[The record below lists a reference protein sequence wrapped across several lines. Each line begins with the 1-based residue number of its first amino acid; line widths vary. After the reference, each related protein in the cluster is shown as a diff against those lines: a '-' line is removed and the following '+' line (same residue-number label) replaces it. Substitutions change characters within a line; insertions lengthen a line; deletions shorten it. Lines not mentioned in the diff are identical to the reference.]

1 MVCKIFRVFL
11 QFKIANEKME
21 NKNIVKKITKK
32 ELFKEQEEVKV
43 TKIKPEKNVNN
54 DFSEMISKLNT
65 SSIQVHI
72 FHWQV
77 KGQGSHAAHE
87 AFGSYYEAIP
97 GLIDALV
104 ESYQGKYGVLT
115 GYSTMGLMEY
125 ESCDKIINYFVA
137 LDTFIEQARAK
148 CPQDSYIQ
156 NQIDG
161 IQELIY
167 STMYKLK
174 FLN

>member
-1 MVCKIFRVFL
+1 
-11 QFKIANEKME
+11 ME

-104 ESYQGKYGVLT
+104 ESYQGKYGIIENFTCDGVENFKNVQDSVDYLV
-115 GYSTMGLMEY
+115 GLMEMV
-125 ESCDKIINYFVA
+125 EEKRK
-137 LDTFIEQARAK
+137 TIE
-148 CPQDSYIQ
+148 DSYLQ

-161 IQELIY
+161 IVELIT
-167 STMYKLK
+167 STMYKLR
-174 FLN
+174 FLH

>member
-1 MVCKIFRVFL
+1 
-11 QFKIANEKME
+11 
-21 NKNIVKKITKK
+21 
-32 ELFKEQEEVKV
+32 
-43 TKIKPEKNVNN
+43 
-54 DFSEMISKLNT
+54 MISKLNT

-104 ESYQGKYGVLT
+104 ESYQGKYGIIENFTCDGVENFKNVQDSVDYLV
-115 GYSTMGLMEY
+115 GLMEMV
-125 ESCDKIINYFVA
+125 EEKRK
-137 LDTFIEQARAK
+137 TIE
-148 CPQDSYIQ
+148 DSYLQ

-161 IQELIY
+161 IVELIT
-167 STMYKLK
+167 STMYKLR
-174 FLN
+174 FLH